1 MSNINFASLGIER
14 AFFKSFPI
22 AEMRLPGDIA
32 ARRKLPRVI
41 ALGESFAASGGQ
53 PAQPPVVAWRTNRLV
68 IGSDRIAACLN
79 LGLRAVDVLV
89 VKGSPA
95 ALEALTHVENVYRRH
110 DSAERDASLADLVR
124 IVAEHG
130 GDFPEVDEED
140 NYGDGDGES
149 DAYAGCPAPTKIEK
163 SENGIVTRT
172 YAMEDLPTD
181 GGDEETAPTPSPKPG
196 RHSGG
201 AKKNAIKKVA
211 KLTGKTPSAVESA
224 VHRAKKKP
232 EAEAEEESEETEC
245 IDCHGL
251 AVPKEVIS
259 DAYSEHV
266 FLSHLD
272 DKLKR
277 MQADCTRHLIDY
289 PTVKA
294 ALHASAVAVRQLMP
308 ESVCLYCKV
317 IQKVQNQCKACS
329 GRGWL
334 RAHEMHSL
342 PGQLKDDGV
351 HAVVM
356 FNGKIKFV
364 TDLGKCS

>member
-1 MSNINFASLGIER
+1 
-14 AFFKSFPI
+14 
-22 AEMRLPGDIA
+22 MRLPGDIA

-110 DSAERDASLADLVR
+110 DSAERDASLAELVR

-130 GDFPEVDEED
+130 GDFPEVEED
-140 NYGDGDGES
+140 EDE
-149 DAYAGCPAPTKIEK
+149 GCPAPTKIEK
-163 SENGIVTRT
+163 SENGIVKRT
-172 YAMEDLPTD
+172 YAIEYPKEEDSPP
-181 GGDEETAPTPSPKPG
+181 APKPG
-196 RHSGG
+196 RPDGG
-201 AKKNAIKKVA
+201 AKKTAIEKVA

-224 VHRAKKKP
+224 VHRTKAKENPPKQDKRTP
-232 EAEAEEESEETEC
+232 REWAETEC

-251 AVPKEVIS
+251 TVPKEVIA

-272 DKLKR
+272 DKLKQ

-294 ALHASAVAVRQLMP
+294 ALHASAVSVRQLMP

-342 PGQLKDDGV
+342 PGELKDEGV

-356 FNGKIKFV
+356 FNGKMKFV

>member
-1 MSNINFASLGIER
+1 MININFASLGIER
-14 AFFKSFPI
+14 TFFKSFPI

-89 VKGSPA
+89 VNGSPA

-110 DSAERDASLADLVR
+110 DSAERDASLAELVR

-140 NYGDGDGES
+140 DGDGES
-149 DAYAGCPAPTKIEK
+149 GPKEPLEPQVRVAHAVDEEEPAP
-163 SENGIVTRT
+163 
-172 YAMEDLPTD
+172 A
-181 GGDEETAPTPSPKPG
+181 PKPG
-196 RHSGG
+196 RHAGG
-201 AKKNAIKKVA
+201 AKKTAIEKVA
-211 KLTGKTPSAVESA
+211 KLTGKTQSAVESA
-224 VHRAKKKP
+224 VHRAKAKENPPKQEKKSP
-232 EAEAEEESEETEC
+232 RDRAETEC

-251 AVPKEVIS
+251 TVPKEVIA
-259 DAYSEHV
+259 DAYGEHV

-272 DKLKR
+272 DKLKQ

-317 IQKVQNQCKACS
+317 IQNVQNQCKACS

-356 FNGKIKFV
+356 FNGKPTFV

>member
-1 MSNINFASLGIER
+1 MKTTDWSVISSLGLER
-14 AFFKSFPI
+14 AFFKAFPI
-22 AEMRLPGDIA
+22 ADMRLPGDIA

-53 PAQPPVVAWRTNRLV
+53 PAQPPVVAWRTHRLV

-89 VKGSPA
+89 VKGPPA

-110 DSAERDASLADLVR
+110 DSAERDASLAELVR
-124 IVAEHG
+124 IVAERS
-130 GDFPEVDEED
+130 GDFPEVDE
-140 NYGDGDGES
+140 GDDGREPNEPNEPQVCVAHAV
-149 DAYAGCPAPTKIEK
+149 DEEPAP
-163 SENGIVTRT
+163 
-172 YAMEDLPTD
+172 A
-181 GGDEETAPTPSPKPG
+181 PKPG
-196 RHSGG
+196 RPSGG
-201 AKKNAIKKVA
+201 AKKTAIEKVA
-211 KLTGKTPSAVESA
+211 KLTGKTPSAVESS
-224 VHRAKKKP
+224 VHRAKAK
-232 EAEAEEESEETEC
+232 ESPPKQDKRTPREWAETEC

-251 AVPKEVIS
+251 TVPKEVIA
-259 DAYSEHV
+259 DAYSEHS

-272 DKLKR
+272 EQLKQ
-277 MQADCTRHLIDY
+277 MQSDCTRHLVDY
-289 PTVKA
+289 PTVKTD
-294 ALHASAVAVRQLMP
+294 LHAAAVAVRQLMP

-334 RAHEMHSL
+334 RAHEMHSI

-351 HAVVM
+351 HAVVV
-356 FNGKIKFV
+356 FNGKKKFV